1 MLCFKK
7 LTKKYGSFYALDH
20 FQTELD
26 SGIYALLGPN
36 GAGKSTLMNIL
47 VGLTAPTSGEI
58 LLNGKNTE
66 KLGEDFRAKIGYMP
80 QYPGFYPDFTA
91 LELMRYMADMKCFPR
106 KQRDERCLALLE
118 SVNLLEQ
125 RDKKIKTFSGGMRQR
140 LGLAQA
146 LINEPEILVLDEP
159 TAGLDPKERVRFRN
173 MVRKLS
179 EKMTIIFCTHIV
191 SDIETIAK
199 EVILIHHGKL
209 VQQGNIPTLIKEMQ
223 GKVWELIPDADE
235 IEPLLDKFPRSSLVS
250 RNMQTVIRI
259 VNDEKPHSDANSC
272 EPVLE
277 DVYLYRFGDDS
288 I

>member
-1 MLCFKK
+1 MLCFKE

-20 FQTELD
+20 FKTELD

-47 VGLTAPTSGEI
+47 VGLTVPTSGEI
-58 LLNGKNTE
+58 LFGGKNTE
-66 KLGEDFRAKIGYMP
+66 QMGEDFRAKIGYMP
-80 QYPGFYPDFTA
+80 QYPGFYPGFTA
-91 LELMRYMADMKCFPR
+91 MELMRYMADMKGYPR
-106 KQRDERCLALLE
+106 KKRDKRCLELLE
-118 SVNLLEQ
+118 SVNLTQ
-125 RDKKIKTFSGGMRQR
+125 QHDKKIRTFSGGMKQR

-179 EKMTIIFCTHIV
+179 EKMTVIFCTHIV

-209 VQQGNIPTLIKEMQ
+209 IQQGNIPALIKEIES
-223 GKVWELIPDADE
+223 KVWEILPDADE
-235 IEPLLDKFPRSSLVS
+235 LESLLEQYPCSSLVS
-250 RNMQTVIRI
+250 RNMQTVLRI
-259 VNDEKPHSDANSC
+259 VHDEKPHNDAYAC

-277 DVYLYRFGDDS
+277 DVYLYHFGDDNA
-288 I
+288 

>member
-1 MLCFKK
+1 MLSFKE
-7 LTKKYGSFYALDH
+7 LTKQYGDFYALDH
-20 FQTELD
+20 FQSELG

-58 LLNGKNTE
+58 RFHGQNTE
-66 KLGEDFRAKIGYMP
+66 KLGEEFRARIGYMP

-91 LELMRYMADMKCFPR
+91 MELMRYMADMKCIPR
-106 KQRDERCLALLE
+106 KTRDQRCRELLDA
-118 SVNLLEQ
+118 VNLTEQ
-125 RDKKIKTFSGGMRQR
+125 RDRKIRTFSGGMRQR

-146 LINEPEILVLDEP
+146 LLNDPEILVLDEP

-173 MVRKLS
+173 MVRRLS
-179 EKMTIIFCTHIV
+179 EQMTVIFCTHIV

-209 VQQGNIPTLIKEMQ
+209 IQQGTIPELVAGMQ
-223 GKVWELIPDADE
+223 GKVWEV
-235 IEPLLDKFPRSSLVS
+235 EPEPNELEALLDQYSRSSLVS
-250 RNMQTVIRI
+250 RNMQTAIRI
-259 VNDEKPHSDANSC
+259 VHDTQPHPKAHLC

-277 DVYLYRFGDDS
+277 DVYLYRFGDDTV
-288 I
+288 

>member
-1 MLCFKK
+1 M
-7 LTKKYGSFYALDH
+7 TKKYGNFCALDH

-47 VGLTAPTSGEI
+47 VGLAAPTSGEI
-58 LLNGKNTE
+58 LFEGKNTE
-66 KLGEDFRAKIGYMP
+66 QMGEEFRAKIGYMP
-80 QYPGFYPDFTA
+80 QYPGFYPGFTA
-91 LELMRYMADMKCFPR
+91 MELMRYMADMKCCPR
-106 KQRDERCLALLE
+106 KHRDERCLALLE
-118 SVNLLEQ
+118 SVNLTKQ

-146 LINEPEILVLDEP
+146 LINEPKILVLDEP

-179 EKMTIIFCTHIV
+179 EQMTVIFCTHIV
-191 SDIETIAK
+191 SDIETIAR

-209 VQQGNIPTLIKEMQ
+209 VQQGSIPTLIEEMQ

-235 IEPLLDKFPRSSLVS
+235 LEILLEQYSRSSLVS
-250 RNMQTVIRI
+250 RNMQTVLRI
-259 VNDEKPHSDANSC
+259 VNDEKPHKDAYAC

-277 DVYLYRFGDDS
+277 DVYLYQFGDDS
-288 I
+288 V

>member
-1 MLCFKK
+1 MLCFKG
-7 LTKKYGSFYALDH
+7 LTKKYGSFCALDH

-58 LLNGKNTE
+58 LFEGQNTE
-66 KLGEDFRAKIGYMP
+66 QMGEAFRAQIGYMP
-80 QYPGFYPDFTA
+80 QYPGFYPEFTA
-91 LELMRYMADMKCFPR
+91 MELMRYMADMKDCPR
-106 KQRDERCLALLE
+106 KHREERCLALLE
-118 SVNLLEQ
+118 SVNLTAQ
-125 RDKKIKTFSGGMRQR
+125 REKKIKTFSGGMRQR

-146 LINEPEILVLDEP
+146 LINEPKILVLDEP

-179 EKMTIIFCTHIV
+179 DQMTVIFCTHIV

-209 VQQGNIPTLIKEMQ
+209 VQQGTITTLIEEMQ
-223 GKVWELIPDADE
+223 GKVWELTPDADE
-235 IEPLLDKFPRSSLVS
+235 LEKLLEQYPRSSLVS

-259 VNDEKPHSDANSC
+259 VHDEQPHKDAYAC

-277 DVYLYRFGDDS
+277 DVYLYQFGDDS
-288 I
+288 V

>member
-1 MLCFKK
+1 MLCFKE
-7 LTKKYGSFYALDH
+7 LTKKYGSFYALDN

-58 LLNGKNTE
+58 LFDGKNTE
-66 KLGEDFRAKIGYMP
+66 QMGEDFRAKIGYMP
-80 QYPGFYPDFTA
+80 QYPGFYPGFTA
-91 LELMRYMADMKCFPR
+91 MELMRYMADMKGYPR
-106 KQRDERCLALLE
+106 KERDKRCLELLE
-118 SVNLLEQ
+118 SVNLTQQ
-125 RDKKIKTFSGGMRQR
+125 RDKKIKTFSGGMKQR

-209 VQQGNIPTLIKEMQ
+209 VQQGNIPALIKEME
-223 GKVWELIPDADE
+223 GKVWEILPDADE
-235 IEPLLDKFPRSSLVS
+235 LELLLEQYPRSSLVS
-250 RNMQTVIRI
+250 RNMQTVLRV
-259 VNDEKPHSDANSC
+259 VNDEKPHNDAHAC

-277 DVYLYRFGDDS
+277 DVYLYQFGDDS
-288 I
+288 V